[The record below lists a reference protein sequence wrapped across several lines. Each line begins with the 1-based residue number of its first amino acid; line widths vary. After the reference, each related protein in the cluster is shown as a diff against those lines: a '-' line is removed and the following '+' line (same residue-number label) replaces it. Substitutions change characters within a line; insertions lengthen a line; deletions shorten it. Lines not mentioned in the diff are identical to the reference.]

1 MKDSMHLKT
10 KLVGLIGHPIKHTY
24 SPFIHNVA
32 FEITGLDYIYL
43 PFNVV
48 PASLKNAIKG
58 LVALGYKGFNVTVP
72 HKVKVKEFMSK
83 VSEEASLVGAI
94 NTVLIEE
101 GKMFGYNTDVAGVLE
116 SLYSYR
122 KEISENE
129 CVVIGAGGS
138 ARAVIYTLIKHFRP
152 AKIHLVNR
160 TEQRAD
166 TLRQFFKT
174 KMKFDSFTVNELIPP
189 DIKDIIKNSVLI
201 VNATTVGMYPDEDD
215 AVLTQKDLFSKNQIV
230 FDLVYNPSQTK
241 LLKLAQSSGAIT
253 IDGIKMLV
261 NQAAKSFEIWTGEKM
276 PIEQVEK
283 ALLLKLSK

>member
-10 KLVGLIGHPIKHTY
+10 QLVGLIGHPIKHTY

-32 FEITGLDYIYL
+32 FELTGLDYIYL

-48 PASLKNAIKG
+48 PANLKSAIKG
-58 LVALGYKGFNVTVP
+58 LVALGYRGFNVTIP

-83 VSEEASLVGAI
+83 VSEEASFVGAI

-101 GKMFGYNTDVAGVLE
+101 GKLFGYNTDVAGALE

-122 KEISENE
+122 KEISDNE

-152 AKIHLVNR
+152 SKIHLVNR
-160 TEQRAD
+160 TEQRAE

-174 KMKFDSFTVNELIPP
+174 KMKFDAFTVNELMPP

-201 VNATTVGMYPDEDD
+201 VNATSVGMYPDEDD
-215 AVLTQKDLFSKNQIV
+215 AVLTQKDLFSKQQIV
-230 FDLVYNPSQTK
+230 FDLVYNPVQTK
-241 LLKLAQSSGAIT
+241 LLKLAQSNGART
-253 IDGIKMLV
+253 VDGIKMLV

-276 PIEQVEK
+276 PVEQVEK
-283 ALLLKLSK
+283 ALLLKINK

>member
-48 PASLKNAIKG
+48 PANLKNAIKG

-101 GKMFGYNTDVAGVLE
+101 GKMLGYNTDVAGVLE
-116 SLYSYR
+116 SLYAYR
-122 KEISENE
+122 KDISENE

-152 AKIHLVNR
+152 SKIHLVNR

-189 DIKDIIKNSVLI
+189 DIKDIVRNSALI

>member
-1 MKDSMHLKT
+1 MHLKT
-10 KLVGLIGHPIKHTY
+10 QLVGLIGHPIKHTY

-32 FEITGLDYIYL
+32 FELTGLDYLYL

-48 PASLKNAIKG
+48 PVNLKSAIKG
-58 LVALGYKGFNVTVP
+58 LVALGYKGFNVTIP

-94 NTVLIEE
+94 NTVLIED
-101 GKMFGYNTDVAGVLE
+101 GKLFGYNTDVAGALE
-116 SLYSYR
+116 TLYAYR
-122 KEISENE
+122 KEITGNE

-152 AKIHLVNR
+152 SRIHLVNR
-160 TEQRAD
+160 TEQRAE

-189 DIKDIIKNSVLI
+189 DIKELVKSSALV
-201 VNATTVGMYPDEDD
+201 VNATSVGMHPDEDD
-215 AVLTQKDLFSKNQIV
+215 AVLTQKDMFTKDQIV
-230 FDLVYNPSQTK
+230 FDLVYNPTQTK
-241 LLKLAQSSGAIT
+241 LLKLAQSSGART
-253 IDGIKMLV
+253 VDGIKMLV

-276 PIEQVEK
+276 PVEQVEK
-283 ALLLKLSK
+283 ALLLNLNK

>member
-1 MKDSMHLKT
+1 MHLKT
-10 KLVGLIGHPIKHTY
+10 QLVGLIGHPIKHTY

-32 FEITGLDYIYL
+32 FELTGLDYLYL

-48 PASLKNAIKG
+48 PVNLKSAIKG
-58 LVALGYKGFNVTVP
+58 LVALGYKGFNVTIP

-94 NTVLIEE
+94 NTVLIED
-101 GKMFGYNTDVAGVLE
+101 GKLFGYNTDVAGALE
-116 SLYSYR
+116 TLYAYR
-122 KEISENE
+122 KEITGNE

-152 AKIHLVNR
+152 SRIHLVNR
-160 TEQRAD
+160 TEQRAE

-189 DIKDIIKNSVLI
+189 DIKELVKSSALV
-201 VNATTVGMYPDEDD
+201 VNATSVGMHPDEDD
-215 AVLTQKDLFSKNQIV
+215 AVLTQKDMFTKDQIV
-230 FDLVYNPSQTK
+230 FDLVYNPTQTK
-241 LLKLAQSSGAIT
+241 LLKLAQSSGART
-253 IDGIKMLV
+253 VDGIKMLV

-276 PIEQVEK
+276 PVEQVEK
-283 ALLLKLSK
+283 ALLLKLNK

>member
-10 KLVGLIGHPIKHTY
+10 QLVGLIGHPIKHTY

-32 FEITGLDYIYL
+32 FELTGLDYLYL

-48 PASLKNAIKG
+48 PVNLKSAIKG
-58 LVALGYKGFNVTVP
+58 LVALGYKGFNVTIP

-94 NTVLIEE
+94 NTVLIED
-101 GKMFGYNTDVAGVLE
+101 GKLFGYNTDVAGALE
-116 SLYSYR
+116 TLYAYR
-122 KEISENE
+122 KEITGNE

-152 AKIHLVNR
+152 SRIHLVNR
-160 TEQRAD
+160 TEQRAE

-189 DIKDIIKNSVLI
+189 DIKELVKSSALV
-201 VNATTVGMYPDEDD
+201 VNATSVGMHPDEDD
-215 AVLTQKDLFSKNQIV
+215 AVLTQKDMFTKDQIV
-230 FDLVYNPSQTK
+230 FDLVYNPTQTK
-241 LLKLAQSSGAIT
+241 LLKLAQSSGART
-253 IDGIKMLV
+253 VDGIKMLV

-276 PIEQVEK
+276 PVEQVEK
-283 ALLLKLSK
+283 ALLLNLNK

>member
-10 KLVGLIGHPIKHTY
+10 QLVGLVGHPIKHTY

-32 FEITGLDYIYL
+32 FELTGLDYIYL
-43 PFNVV
+43 PFNVLPV
-48 PASLKNAIKG
+48 NLKSAIKG
-58 LVALGYKGFNVTVP
+58 LVALGYKGFNVTIP

-83 VSEEASLVGAI
+83 VSEEASFVGAI

-101 GKMFGYNTDVAGVLE
+101 GKLFGYNTDVAGVLE

-122 KEISENE
+122 REITDNE

-152 AKIHLVNR
+152 SKIHLINR
-160 TEQRAD
+160 TEQRAE

-189 DIKDIIKNSVLI
+189 DIKDIIKSSSLI
-201 VNATTVGMYPDEDD
+201 VNATSVGMYPEEDD
-215 AVLTQKDLFSKNQIV
+215 AVLTQKDLFSKQQIV
-230 FDLVYNPSQTK
+230 FDLVYNPAQTK
-241 LLKLAQSSGAIT
+241 LLKLAQSNGAKT
-253 IDGIKMLV
+253 VDGIKMLV

-276 PIEQVEK
+276 PVEQVEK

>member
-1 MKDSMHLKT
+1 MHLKT
-10 KLVGLIGHPIKHTY
+10 QLVGLIGHPIKHTY

-32 FEITGLDYIYL
+32 FELTGLDYIYL

-48 PASLKNAIKG
+48 PVNLKSAIKG
-58 LVALGYKGFNVTVP
+58 LVALGYKGFNVTIP

-94 NTVLIEE
+94 NTVLIED
-101 GKMFGYNTDVAGVLE
+101 GKLFGYNTDVAGALE
-116 SLYSYR
+116 TLYAYR
-122 KEISENE
+122 KEITGNE

-152 AKIHLVNR
+152 SRIHLVNR
-160 TEQRAD
+160 TEQRAE

-189 DIKDIIKNSVLI
+189 DIKELVKSSALV
-201 VNATTVGMYPDEDD
+201 VNATSVGMHPDEDD
-215 AVLTQKDLFSKNQIV
+215 AVLTQKDIFTKDQIV
-230 FDLVYNPSQTK
+230 FDLVYNPTQTK
-241 LLKLAQSSGAIT
+241 LLKLAQSSGAKT
-253 IDGIKMLV
+253 VDGIKMLV

-276 PIEQVEK
+276 PVEQVEK
-283 ALLLKLSK
+283 ALLLKLNK

>member
-10 KLVGLIGHPIKHTY
+10 QLVGLIGHPIKHTY

-32 FEITGLDYIYL
+32 FELTGLDYIYL

-48 PASLKNAIKG
+48 PANLKSAIKG
-58 LVALGYKGFNVTVP
+58 LVALGYRGFNVTIP

-83 VSEEASLVGAI
+83 VSEEASFVGAI

-101 GKMFGYNTDVAGVLE
+101 GKLFGYNTDVAGALE

-122 KEISENE
+122 KEISDNE

-152 AKIHLVNR
+152 SKIHLVNR
-160 TEQRAD
+160 TEQRAE

-201 VNATTVGMYPDEDD
+201 VNATSVGMYPDEDD
-215 AVLTQKDLFSKNQIV
+215 AVLTQKDLFSRQQIV
-230 FDLVYNPSQTK
+230 FDLVYNPVQTK
-241 LLKLAQSSGAIT
+241 LLKLAQSNGART
-253 IDGIKMLV
+253 VDGIKMLI

-276 PIEQVEK
+276 PVEQVEK
-283 ALLLKLSK
+283 ALLLKINK

>member
-1 MKDSMHLKT
+1 MHLKT
-10 KLVGLIGHPIKHTY
+10 QLVGLIGHPIKHTY

-32 FEITGLDYIYL
+32 FELTGLDYIYL

-48 PASLKNAIKG
+48 PVNLKSAIKG
-58 LVALGYKGFNVTVP
+58 LVALGYKGFNVTIP

-94 NTVLIEE
+94 NTVLIED
-101 GKMFGYNTDVAGVLE
+101 GKLFGYNTDVAGALE
-116 SLYSYR
+116 TLYAYR
-122 KEISENE
+122 KEITGNE

-152 AKIHLVNR
+152 SRIHLVNR
-160 TEQRAD
+160 TEQRAE

-189 DIKDIIKNSVLI
+189 DIKELVKSSALV
-201 VNATTVGMYPDEDD
+201 VNATSVGMHPDEDD
-215 AVLTQKDLFSKNQIV
+215 AVLTQKDIFTKDQIV
-230 FDLVYNPSQTK
+230 FDLVYNPTQTK
-241 LLKLAQSSGAIT
+241 LLKLAQSSGART
-253 IDGIKMLV
+253 VDGIKMLV

-276 PIEQVEK
+276 PVEQVEK
-283 ALLLKLSK
+283 ALLLKLNK

>member
-10 KLVGLIGHPIKHTY
+10 QLVGLIGHPIKHTY

-32 FEITGLDYIYL
+32 FELTGLDYIYL

-48 PASLKNAIKG
+48 PVNLKSAIKG
-58 LVALGYKGFNVTVP
+58 LVALGYKGFNVTIP

-94 NTVLIEE
+94 NTVLIED
-101 GKMFGYNTDVAGVLE
+101 GKLFGYNTDVAGALE
-116 SLYSYR
+116 TLYAYR
-122 KEISENE
+122 KEITGNE

-152 AKIHLVNR
+152 SRIHLVNR
-160 TEQRAD
+160 TEQRAE

-189 DIKDIIKNSVLI
+189 DIKELVKGSALVI
-201 VNATTVGMYPDEDD
+201 NATSVGMHPDEDD
-215 AVLTQKDLFSKNQIV
+215 AVLTQKDIFTKDQIV
-230 FDLVYNPSQTK
+230 FDLVYNPTQTK
-241 LLKLAQSSGAIT
+241 LLKLAQSSGART
-253 IDGIKMLV
+253 VDGIKMLV

-276 PIEQVEK
+276 PVEQVEK
-283 ALLLKLSK
+283 ALLLKLNK

>member
-10 KLVGLIGHPIKHTY
+10 QLVGLIGHPIKHTY

-32 FEITGLDYIYL
+32 FELTGLDYIYL

-48 PASLKNAIKG
+48 PVNLKSAIKG
-58 LVALGYKGFNVTVP
+58 LVALGYKGFNVTIP

-94 NTVLIEE
+94 NTVLIED
-101 GKMFGYNTDVAGVLE
+101 GKLFGYNTDVAGALE
-116 SLYSYR
+116 TLYAYR
-122 KEISENE
+122 KEITGNE

-152 AKIHLVNR
+152 SRIHLVNR
-160 TEQRAD
+160 TEQRAE

-189 DIKDIIKNSVLI
+189 DIKELVKSSALV
-201 VNATTVGMYPDEDD
+201 VNATSVGMHPDEDD
-215 AVLTQKDLFSKNQIV
+215 AVLTQKDIFTKDQIV
-230 FDLVYNPSQTK
+230 FDLVYNPTQTK
-241 LLKLAQSSGAIT
+241 LLKLAQSNGART
-253 IDGIKMLV
+253 VDGIKMLV

-276 PIEQVEK
+276 PVEQVEK
-283 ALLLKLSK
+283 ALLLKLNK

>member
-10 KLVGLIGHPIKHTY
+10 QLVGLIGHPIKHTY

-32 FEITGLDYIYL
+32 FELTGLDYIYL

-48 PASLKNAIKG
+48 PVNLKSAIKG
-58 LVALGYKGFNVTVP
+58 LVALGYKGFNVTIP

-94 NTVLIEE
+94 NTVLIED
-101 GKMFGYNTDVAGVLE
+101 GKLFGYNTDVAGALE
-116 SLYSYR
+116 TLYAYR
-122 KEISENE
+122 KEITGNE

-152 AKIHLVNR
+152 SRIHLVNR
-160 TEQRAD
+160 TEQRAE

-189 DIKDIIKNSVLI
+189 DIKELVKSSALV
-201 VNATTVGMYPDEDD
+201 VNATSVGMHPDEDD
-215 AVLTQKDLFSKNQIV
+215 AVLTQKDMFTKDQIV
-230 FDLVYNPSQTK
+230 FDLVYNPTQTK
-241 LLKLAQSSGAIT
+241 LLKLAQSSGART
-253 IDGIKMLV
+253 VDGIKMLV

-276 PIEQVEK
+276 PVEQVEK
-283 ALLLKLSK
+283 ALLLKLNK

>member
-1 MKDSMHLKT
+1 MHLKT
-10 KLVGLIGHPIKHTY
+10 QLVGLIGHPIKHTY

-32 FEITGLDYIYL
+32 FELTGLDYIYL

-48 PASLKNAIKG
+48 PVNLKSAIKG
-58 LVALGYKGFNVTVP
+58 LVALGYKGFNVTIP

-83 VSEEASLVGAI
+83 VSEEASFVGAI

-101 GKMFGYNTDVAGVLE
+101 GKLFGYNTDVAGALE

-122 KEISENE
+122 KDITGNE

-152 AKIHLVNR
+152 SKIHLVNR
-160 TEQRAD
+160 TEQRAE

-189 DIKDIIKNSVLI
+189 DIKDLVKNSALV
-201 VNATTVGMYPDEDD
+201 VNATSVGMHPDEDD
-215 AVLTQKDLFSKNQIV
+215 AVLPQKDMFTKNQIV
-230 FDLVYNPSQTK
+230 FDLVYNPTQTK
-241 LLKLAQSSGAIT
+241 LLKLAQSCGART
-253 IDGIKMLV
+253 VDGIKMLV

-276 PIEQVEK
+276 PVEQVEK
-283 ALLLKLSK
+283 ALLLKLNK

>member
-1 MKDSMHLKT
+1 MHLKT
-10 KLVGLIGHPIKHTY
+10 QLVGLIGHPIKHTY

-32 FEITGLDYIYL
+32 FELTGLDYIYL

-48 PASLKNAIKG
+48 PVNLKSAIKG
-58 LVALGYKGFNVTVP
+58 LVALGYKGFNVTIP

-94 NTVLIEE
+94 NTVLIED
-101 GKMFGYNTDVAGVLE
+101 GKLFGYNTDVAGALE
-116 SLYSYR
+116 TLYAYR
-122 KEISENE
+122 KEITGNE

-152 AKIHLVNR
+152 SRIHLVNR
-160 TEQRAD
+160 TEQRAE

-189 DIKDIIKNSVLI
+189 DIKELVKSSALV
-201 VNATTVGMYPDEDD
+201 VNATSVGMHPDEDD
-215 AVLTQKDLFSKNQIV
+215 AVLTQKDMFTKDQIV
-230 FDLVYNPSQTK
+230 FDLVYNPTQTK
-241 LLKLAQSSGAIT
+241 LLKLAQSSGART
-253 IDGIKMLV
+253 VDGIKMLV

-276 PIEQVEK
+276 PVEQVEK
-283 ALLLKLSK
+283 ALLLKLNK

>member
-10 KLVGLIGHPIKHTY
+10 QLVGLIGHPIKHTY

-32 FEITGLDYIYL
+32 FELTGLDYIYL

-48 PASLKNAIKG
+48 PANLKSAIKG
-58 LVALGYKGFNVTVP
+58 LVALGYRGFNVTIP

-83 VSEEASLVGAI
+83 VSEEASFVGAI

-101 GKMFGYNTDVAGVLE
+101 GKLFGYNTDVSGVLE

-122 KEISENE
+122 KEISDNE

-138 ARAVIYTLIKHFRP
+138 ARAVIYTLIKHFKP
-152 AKIHLVNR
+152 SKIHLVNR
-160 TEQRAD
+160 TEQRAE

-201 VNATTVGMYPDEDD
+201 VNATSVGMYPDEDD
-215 AVLTQKDLFSKNQIV
+215 AVLTQKDLFSKQQIV
-230 FDLVYNPSQTK
+230 FDLVYNPVQTK
-241 LLKLAQSSGAIT
+241 LLKLAQSNGART
-253 IDGIKMLV
+253 VDGIKMLI

-276 PIEQVEK
+276 PVEQVEK
-283 ALLLKLSK
+283 ALLLKINK

>member
-10 KLVGLIGHPIKHTY
+10 QLVGLVGHPIKHTY

-32 FEITGLDYIYL
+32 FELTGLDYIYL
-43 PFNVV
+43 PFNVLPV
-48 PASLKNAIKG
+48 NLKSAIKG
-58 LVALGYKGFNVTVP
+58 LVALGYKGFNVTIP

-83 VSEEASLVGAI
+83 VSEEASFVGAI

-101 GKMFGYNTDVAGVLE
+101 GKLFGYNTDVAGVLE

-122 KEISENE
+122 REITDNE

-152 AKIHLVNR
+152 SKIHLINR
-160 TEQRAD
+160 TEQRAE

-189 DIKDIIKNSVLI
+189 DIKDIIKNSSLI
-201 VNATTVGMYPDEDD
+201 VNATSVGMYPEEDD
-215 AVLTQKDLFSKNQIV
+215 AVLTQKDLFSKDQIV

-241 LLKLAQSSGAIT
+241 LLKLAQSSGAKT
-253 IDGIKMLV
+253 VDGIKMLV

-276 PIEQVEK
+276 PVEQVEK

>member
-10 KLVGLIGHPIKHTY
+10 QLVGLVGHPIKHTY

-32 FEITGLDYIYL
+32 FELTGLDYIYF
-43 PFNVV
+43 PFNVI
-48 PASLKNAIKG
+48 PSNLKSAIKG
-58 LVALGYKGFNVTVP
+58 LVALGYKGFNVTIP
-72 HKVKVKEFMSK
+72 HKIKVKEFMFK
-83 VSEEASLVGAI
+83 VSEEASFVGAI

-122 KEISENE
+122 KEIAENE

-138 ARAVIYTLIKHFRP
+138 ARAVIYTLIKHFKPSR
-152 AKIHLVNR
+152 IHLVNR

-201 VNATTVGMYPDEDD
+201 VNATSVGMHPDEDD
-215 AVLTQKDLFSKNQIV
+215 AVLTQKDLFSKDQIV
-230 FDLVYNPSQTK
+230 FDLVYNPAQTK
-241 LLKLAQSSGAIT
+241 LLKLAQSIGAKT
-253 IDGIKMLV
+253 VDGIKMLI

-276 PIEQVEK
+276 PVEQVEK
-283 ALLLKLSK
+283 ALLLKLNK

>member
-1 MKDSMHLKT
+1 MHLKT

>member
-10 KLVGLIGHPIKHTY
+10 QLVGLIGHPIKHTY

-32 FEITGLDYIYL
+32 FELTGLDYLYL

-48 PASLKNAIKG
+48 PVNLKSAIKG
-58 LVALGYKGFNVTVP
+58 LVALGYKGFNVTIP

-94 NTVLIEE
+94 NTVLIED
-101 GKMFGYNTDVAGVLE
+101 GKLFGYNTDVAGALE
-116 SLYSYR
+116 TLYAYR
-122 KEISENE
+122 KEITGNE

-152 AKIHLVNR
+152 SRIHLVNR
-160 TEQRAD
+160 TEQRAE

-189 DIKDIIKNSVLI
+189 DIKELVKSSALV
-201 VNATTVGMYPDEDD
+201 VNATSVGMHPDEDD
-215 AVLTQKDLFSKNQIV
+215 AVLTQKDMFTKDQIV
-230 FDLVYNPSQTK
+230 FDLVYNPTQTK
-241 LLKLAQSSGAIT
+241 LLKLAQSSGART
-253 IDGIKMLV
+253 VDGIKMLV

-276 PIEQVEK
+276 PVEQVEK
-283 ALLLKLSK
+283 ALLLKLNK